1 MEGWPRILTERFDG
15 ESLETYRRRSA
26 RIVEIVT
33 GFRMGRYEK
42 DVAEERERELLDLQD
57 PSLVLN

>member
-15 ESLETYRRRSA
+15 ESLETYRRRSS

-33 GFRMGRYEK
+33 GFRMGRYDEE
-42 DVAEERERELLDLQD
+42 VADRLERELLDLQD
-57 PSLVLN
+57 PALVLN